1 MDQSWET
8 PPYKA
13 LAGHVVHCY
22 PVQTDPVIRTA
33 TPRWRYR
40 HRVPCKESTS
50 QREEVTHPRELS

>member
-22 PVQTDPVIRTA
+22 PVQTDPVIRIA
-33 TPRWRYR
+33 TPRWRYG
-40 HRVPCKESTS
+40 HRVPRKESTS
-50 QREEVTHPRELS
+50 QRERR